1 MNRSVADSQ
10 TRGAQPALRGAPVDV
25 GALWRSGRRG
35 RSAGERGGATLVG
48 LALTGFVLLAGLA
61 AVDIGALAVARA
73 AAQTAADMAALA
85 ALTPREG
92 PVAPAGGSAETRA
105 AELAGANGAELVS
118 CDCSAVQAVVRVRRR
133 QRLVPAGLT
142 LALTA
147 SARAVLS
154 QPPATNRATVRAVD
168 HSRAADGSQ
177 ASPGPGQPRHGR
189 PTCPRT
195 RAPRWRRC
203 CSAVRSWRSGSPS
216 AMCRRSAWRSS
227 GSGRADCCWGGSR
240 ASVWPGARSPVSGCR
255 WWAWPSSSPDAR
267 STPTP

>member
-10 TRGAQPALRGAPVDV
+10 TRVAQPAPRGTPVGGAP
-25 GALWRSGRRG
+25 WRSGRRG

-154 QPPATNRATVRAVD
+154 QPPAANRATVRAVD

-177 ASPGPGQPRHGR
+177 AKRPRDPVSHGTAGR
-189 PTCPRT
+189 PARE
-195 RAPRWRRC
+195 RERRDGGG
-203 CSAVRSWRSGSPS
+203 AVRRFGRGGSGSLS
-216 AMCRRSAWRSS
+216 AMCRRSALRSS
-227 GSGRADCCWGGSR
+227 GSGRADCSWR
-240 ASVWPGARSPVSGCR
+240 
-255 WWAWPSSSPDAR
+255 
-267 STPTP
+267 